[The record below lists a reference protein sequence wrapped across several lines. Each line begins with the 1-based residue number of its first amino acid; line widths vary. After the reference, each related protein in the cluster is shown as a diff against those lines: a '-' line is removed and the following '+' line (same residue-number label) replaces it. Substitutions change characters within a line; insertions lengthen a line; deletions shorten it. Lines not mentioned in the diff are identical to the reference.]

1 MAVEKKVISVNLDKK
16 QIKELNAIM
25 VCSGIDNQQIHI
37 RLAITQYIERE
48 KVKYTPIKF
57 NTAVIMQH

>member
-1 MAVEKKVISVNLDKK
+1 MAIEKKVISVNLDKK

-25 VCSGIDNQQIHI
+25 QCSGIDNQQVHI
-37 RLAITQYIERE
+37 RLAISQYIERE